1 MNKLL
6 IKIITILMLVSTLV
20 LSGCAAKN
28 STAKD
33 TTSEIESETSNISR
47 FIMYNQDLTVF
58 NSLVVNPGYYY
69 IVDTYTDNVYVQ
81 KSSASHVGIFPL
93 YDENGNITKAKDM
106 GIIY

>member
-6 IKIITILMLVSTLV
+6 IKIITIIMLVSTLV
-20 LSGCAAKN
+20 LSGCATKN
-28 STAKD
+28 SAAKD
-33 TTSEIESETSNISR
+33 TTSETESEVNNPSR

-58 NSLVVNPGYYY
+58 NSMVLDSGYYY

-81 KSSASHVGIFPL
+81 KTAFSHVGIFPL

-106 GIIY
+106 GITY

>member
-6 IKIITILMLVSTLV
+6 IKIITVFIMILTLI
-20 LSGCAAKN
+20 LSGCAD
-28 STAKD
+28 KD
-33 TTSEIESETSNISR
+33 TASEPENETSNPSR

-58 NSLVVNPGYYY
+58 NSMVINPGYYY